1 MRIDKNK
8 LTLAL
13 ARRCMNLRA
22 LREVCGMSPQTLAR
36 VNAGE
41 DVLPGTAG
49 KIARALGVD
58 VTELLPDKED

>member
-1 MRIDKNK
+1 MRIDKNN
-8 LTLAL
+8 LAIAL

-22 LREVCGMSPQTLAR
+22 LREGYGLSPQTLAR
-36 VNAGE
+36 VNAGK

-58 VTELLPDKED
+58 VTELLPDKEN